1 MQLKELQKERLKKFQ
16 AKYIQFKIYVSY
28 IYIQIIILLH
38 CCYFCF
44 PRYAEMP
51 SETKNSISHRSK
63 ALKALKEYFDSTV
76 VTNDDK
82 QNGEPE
88 NKKPRN
94 SSDST

>member
-1 MQLKELQKERLKKFQ
+1 M
-16 AKYIQFKIYVSY
+16 QFKLYISC
-28 IYIQIIILLH
+28 IYIQIRILLH
-38 CCYFCF
+38 CCYSCF

-63 ALKALKEYFDSTV
+63 ALKGLKEYFDSTV
-76 VTNDDK
+76 MTKGDDK
-82 QNGEPE
+82 RNGEPE

>member
-1 MQLKELQKERLKKFQ
+1 
-16 AKYIQFKIYVSY
+16 
-28 IYIQIIILLH
+28 
-38 CCYFCF
+38 
-44 PRYAEMP
+44 MP

-76 VTNDDK
+76 VTNDNK
-82 QNGEPE
+82 HNGEPE